1 MMLTVLAVMFAM
13 PMGAQTPATAPT
25 CKVTGT
31 VMDKETGEPEMM
43 ATVCVAHK
51 SLPGTGVKKVLA
63 DSVGR
68 FEVVVP
74 VMPGQY
80 TVTAAMVGR
89 VAEPRRFALT
99 EGQEVMDIGAVYV
112 ADDVKMLK
120 EVTVDA
126 QKPLVTMDVD
136 KLTYDVASDPD
147 AKILRLSEMMGKVP
161 LISVDGDGNIEM
173 NGTKKFL
180 ILQNGR
186 KTAVTRNPK
195 EVLRSLPAEMVKS
208 IEVITSPGA
217 RYDAEGIGGV
227 INIVMRSQYEG
238 HLTTLSADAGTT
250 AYNGSVMTMSKIGR
264 FAFDAILQPHTGA
277 RGQDV
282 AAAQWLR
289 RGWRHPTQERE
300 QHQTAGQHRVCLG
313 QRQLRDRQRAD
324 DHLLADGYGCPTT
337 HDE

>member
-1 MMLTVLAVMFAM
+1 MMLTVLAVMFGM
-13 PMGAQTPATAPT
+13 PMGAQTPATAAT

-112 ADDVKMLK
+112 ADDVQMLK

-238 HLTTLSADAGTT
+238 HLTTLRASAGTT
-250 AYNGSVMTMSKIGR
+250 A
-264 FAFDAILQPHTGA
+264 A
-277 RGQDV
+277 
-282 AAAQWLR
+282 
-289 RGWRHPTQERE
+289 
-300 QHQTAGQHRVCLG
+300 
-313 QRQLRDRQRAD
+313 
-324 DHLLADGYGCPTT
+324 
-337 HDE
+337 